1 MNSFIIL
8 LEDTTLNY
16 IEPLK
21 YHGCSSTND
30 PFSRSNLVNTQPVNT
45 KYGPVWSYPTIC
57 LFVLMCLCFTCFCMF
72 PLIMSTPYGK
82 NQRTLPTQNECH
94 WNRTILNL
102 ALDKG

>member
-1 MNSFIIL
+1 MYAL
-8 LEDTTLNY
+8 APMY
-16 IEPLK
+16 PL
-21 YHGCSSTND
+21 
-30 PFSRSNLVNTQPVNT
+30 SRSNFVNTQPVNT

-57 LFVLMCLCFTCFCMF
+57 LFVLMCLCFTGFCMF

-82 NQRTLPTQNECH
+82 NQRTPPTQNECH